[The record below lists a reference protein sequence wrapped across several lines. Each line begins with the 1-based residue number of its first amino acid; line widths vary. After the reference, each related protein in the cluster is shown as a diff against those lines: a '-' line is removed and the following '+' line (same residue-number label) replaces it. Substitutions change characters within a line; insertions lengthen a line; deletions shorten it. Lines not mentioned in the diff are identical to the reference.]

1 MYEKEGFS
9 AEMLEEPEPMAVVN
23 ETHRLFKDA
32 LDRGI
37 ADNVIPEAMSR
48 KLDESLFVF
57 SGFKTAQSLGEA
69 ASWLRQAD
77 GTVKPFNS
85 FLTDVRKVNEKYN
98 ERYLRAEYEFAVGS
112 AQMAASWAEV
122 EASGD
127 SYNLQ
132 YRTASD
138 ERVRSSHQAMAE
150 ITLPPSDPFWD
161 SYYPPNGWG
170 CRCTAVQVR
179 KAKYETTDPDQAMQ
193 AGNHATEIRGKD
205 GGNRGAMFRFNPGK
219 QGQIFPPKHP
229 YYKMAGQGYADANA
243 VREKLKSFFRIEN
256 EQDTKNRTYITDA
269 LSEVNKQKQWFKN
282 KPIKIRREFRKN
294 RNGSTDGKG
303 KIWLKKDRLEDVAN
317 GIAKLKN
324 SEQVTGKEA
333 DSLATLWH
341 EITHNRNNTKKGPIS
356 PLERKR
362 MELANEF
369 VARNTLPEFYDA
381 FGSKIQ
387 HPELMKSRQSTGYN
401 KMVRNY
407 ETIIKETGADHRG
420 VVRSVKQHLFNKS
433 YADQEN
439 GLVNAIVK
447 NGAEIDERVVRD
459 LVANCNSSSEQKFV
473 NLAKKLLI
481 KH

>member
-1 MYEKEGFS
+1 MLLAQGDDDRPKFDKAIFTKAAKWMYEKEGFS

-179 KAKYETTDPDQAMQ
+179 KAKYETTDPDKAMQ
-193 AGNHATEIRGKD
+193 AGNHATEIRSKD
-205 GGNRGAMFRFNPGK
+205 GANPGAMFRFNPGK

-229 YYKMAGQGYADANA
+229 YYKMGEENKEKVIKAIKDRNISELKEQRNEI
-243 VREKLKSFFRIEN
+243 REWAKENLVGKTVKHKEIE
-256 EQDTKNRTYITDA
+256 
-269 LSEVNKQKQWFKN
+269 
-282 KPIKIRREFRKN
+282 KPIGFTVTGIKEALNQPHEHIRAKNEAVKDIRGLIRKGEYL
-294 RNGSTDGKG
+294 GSADDEKG
-303 KIWLKKDRLEDVAN
+303 KIKQYHYIKTS
-317 GIAKLKN
+317 IAGDA
-324 SEQVTGKEA
+324 SY
-333 DSLATLWH
+333 
-341 EITHNRNNTKKGPIS
+341 IT
-356 PLERKR
+356 
-362 MELANEF
+362 
-369 VARNTLPEFYDA
+369 V
-381 FGSKIQ
+381 
-387 HPELMKSRQSTGYN
+387 
-401 KMVRNY
+401 
-407 ETIIKETGADHRG
+407 KETTQGECVFYTITD
-420 VVRSVKQHLFNKS
+420 K
-433 YADQEN
+433 
-439 GLVNAIVK
+439 
-447 NGAEIDERVVRD
+447 
-459 LVANCNSSSEQKFV
+459 
-473 NLAKKLLI
+473 I
-481 KH
+481 KRE